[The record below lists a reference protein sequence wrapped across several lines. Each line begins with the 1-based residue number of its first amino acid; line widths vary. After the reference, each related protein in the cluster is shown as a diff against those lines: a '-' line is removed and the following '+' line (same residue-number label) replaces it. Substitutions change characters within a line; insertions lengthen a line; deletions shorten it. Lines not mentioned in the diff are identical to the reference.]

1 MEEPA
6 DREDLDRSNDASL
19 DHWSKAQDPRT
30 IARWRR
36 RILYKQ
42 LAWRFT
48 FGLAETL
55 KRGLDILGSVFA
67 LFIFAPV
74 FLVTS
79 ILIKLEDRGPIYFK
93 QMRVGRGGKLF
104 AMIKFRSMVVNADK
118 MKDAL
123 MSQNQ
128 HGGQAV
134 TFKMKGDPRVTRI
147 GALIRKY
154 SIDEFPQFF
163 NVLLG
168 DMSLVGPRPSL
179 PREVSKY
186 KAWHLRR
193 LKVKPGIT
201 CLWQI
206 GGRGDINFEGQVRLD
221 LQYIASQSLWGDIV
235 ILLKT
240 IPAVIA
246 GKGAY

>member
-6 DREDLDRSNDASL
+6 KNGSQGDPSL
-19 DHWSKAQDPRT
+19 EHWSQAQDPWT

-36 RILYKQ
+36 RIFFKQ

-55 KRGLDILGSVFA
+55 KRGLDVLGSLFA
-67 LFIFAPV
+67 LLVFSPIFII
-74 FLVTS
+74 TS
-79 ILIKLEDRGPIYFK
+79 LLIKLEDRGPVYFK

-104 AMIKFRSMVVNADK
+104 PMMKFRSMVPNADK

-123 MSQNQ
+123 LAQNQ
-128 HGGQAV
+128 HGDAGV
-134 TFKMKGDPRVTRI
+134 TFKMKGDPRITRV
-147 GALIRKY
+147 GHVIRKY

-168 DMSLVGPRPSL
+168 HMSLVGPRPSL
-179 PREVSKY
+179 PREVKRY
-186 KAWHLRR
+186 QAWHLRR

-235 ILLKT
+235 ILIKT